1 MKTKQIAESV
11 MQQLE
16 DAWNTADGEAFGAV
30 YSDHASFVTIRGD
43 FVQGAAGIAAG
54 HEEIF
59 STIYAGS
66 RNHME
71 VLDAQPIGDDVI
83 IANSRSTLESPAGPL
98 EGVHHAMSTS
108 VLVRDGESW
117 RVAATHNTLIT
128 TP

>member
-11 MQQLE
+11 IQQLE
-16 DAWNTADGEAFGAV
+16 DAWNAGDGEAFGAA

-43 FVQGAAGIAAG
+43 FVHGAAGIAAG
-54 HEEIF
+54 HDEIF

-71 VLDAQPIGDDVI
+71 VMEAQPLGDDVI

-98 EGVHHAMSTS
+98 KGVHHSMSTS
-108 VLVRDGESW
+108 VLVRDGGSW
-117 RVAATHNTLIT
+117 RVAATHNTLIA
-128 TP
+128 P